1 MYWNSILWFASWPL
15 LIVVSYQLIKY
26 LIRKY
31 EGILSKEE

>member
-31 EGILSKEE
+31 EDILSKEE